1 MRSRIIRGAV
11 LSAALVVLPAAFVAA
26 ATQDN
31 FLVRTA
37 ADLVA
42 LCTADQSDPMMPEA
56 LGFCQGFGVGVYRTL
71 EATQAGLPRPL
82 FCPPSPPPTR
92 STAIAN
98 FIAWVKVNPNV
109 ASEPPD
115 DAILDYLEHT
125 YPCAGARR

>member
-1 MRSRIIRGAV
+1 MGSRIICGAA
-11 LSAALVVLPAAFVAA
+11 LSAALVILPAAVLAA

-31 FLVRTA
+31 FLVRTT

-92 STAIAN
+92 SAAIAS
-98 FIAWVKVNPNV
+98 FVAWVKANPSV
-109 ASEPPD
+109 ASEAPD

-125 YPCAGARR
+125 YPCGGAGR